1 VISLA
6 VFLPALFG
14 LLLLLGAPRALGVLG
29 AAMSLGINLGLF
41 ASVADGAGFY
51 EKAPLLKEAGVY
63 YALGLD
69 GVSALLFLST
79 ALVVFLGSLARAE
92 GRFLGLALLMST
104 GLLGLFAARD
114 LVLFYVFFEATLI
127 PSLFML
133 LLYGGK
139 ERIRALYTF
148 ALFTLAGSLPM
159 LAAILAVRYLGQA
172 ESFLLEDLLKHPIP
186 EAYGAWV
193 FLGFLV
199 AFAVKTPLVPLHA
212 WLPLFHRENHP
223 SGLADAMG
231 TLYKVGIYAFFRYA
245 IPLAPSGFSE
255 WQGVLLLLS
264 AIGAVYGAWVAFSA
278 SDWKTLLAYA
288 GVSHMGLAG
297 LGLFSGSPEGVTG
310 ALFLLAASAV
320 YTGAFFLFGGLLF
333 ERVLTL
339 ELGRYRGLA
348 ATAPGLSALGLF
360 LTMAMVGLPGLSGFP
375 GELFALL
382 GAYKASPWMTAFGF
396 LAVIG
401 AAAYA
406 LTAFQKVFWEEA
418 PLAQAVGLPKAWD
431 LSGREWLFAGV
442 SVLVL
447 LWMGLF
453 PGYFMQGLTP
463 LAEALVKLL
472 GGGA

>member
-1 VISLA
+1 MVSLA

-14 LLLLLGAPRALGVLG
+14 LLLLLGAPRTLGVLG
-29 AAMSLGINLGLF
+29 ALASLGLNLWLF
-41 ASVADGAGFY
+41 VSVAGGGSFY

-69 GVSALLFLST
+69 GVSALLFLTT
-79 ALVVFLGSLARAE
+79 ALVVFLGSLARVE

-139 ERIRALYTF
+139 ERLRALYTF

-159 LAAILAVRYLGQA
+159 LAALLAARYLGGA
-172 ESFLLEDLLKHPIP
+172 ESFLLEDLLKRPVP

-223 SGLADAMG
+223 SGLADALG

-245 IPLAPSGFSE
+245 IPLAPSGFAE
-255 WQGVLLLLS
+255 WQGVLLFLS
-264 AIGAVYGAWVAFSA
+264 ALGAVYGAWVAFSA
-278 SDWKTLLAYA
+278 RDWKTLLAYG

-320 YTGAFFLFGGLLF
+320 YTGALFLFGGFLF
-333 ERVLTL
+333 ERVQTL

-348 ATAPGLSALGLF
+348 ATAPGLAALGLF
-360 LTMAMVGLPGLSGFP
+360 LVMAMVGLPGLSGFP
-375 GELFALL
+375 GEFLALL
-382 GAYKASPWMTAFGF
+382 GAYKASPWLTAFCF

-418 PLAQAVGLPKAWD
+418 GLEARD

-442 SVLVL
+442 SVLAL

-463 LAEALVKLL
+463 LAEALAKLL

>member
-1 VISLA
+1 MVSLA
-6 VFLPALFG
+6 VFLPAFFG
-14 LLLLLGAPRALGVLG
+14 LLLLLGAPRAFGALG
-29 AAMSLGINLGLF
+29 ALGSLGLNLWLF
-41 ASVADGAGFY
+41 VQVLEGVRFY

-69 GVSALLFLST
+69 GVSALLFLTT
-79 ALVVFLGSLARAE
+79 ALVVFLGSLARVD
-92 GRFLGLALLMST
+92 GRFLGLALLMDT
-104 GLLGLFAARD
+104 GLLGLFAAQD

-127 PSLFML
+127 PALFML

-139 ERIRALYTF
+139 ERLRALYTF

-159 LAAILAVRYLGQA
+159 LAAILAVRHLGGA
-172 ESFLLEDLLKHPIP
+172 KTFLLEDLLNHPIP
-186 EAYGAWV
+186 EAYGPWV

-199 AFAVKTPLVPLHA
+199 AFAVKTPLLPLHA

-231 TLYKVGIYAFFRYA
+231 TLYKVGVYAFFRYA
-245 IPLAPSGFSE
+245 LPLAPSGFAE
-255 WQGVLLLLS
+255 WQGILLFLS
-264 AIGAVYGAWVAFSA
+264 ALGAVYGAWVAFSA
-278 SDWKTLLAYA
+278 QDWKTLLAY
-288 GVSHMGLAG
+288 GGISHMGLAG

-310 ALFLLAASAV
+310 ALFLLAASSV
-320 YTGAFFLFGGLLF
+320 YTGALFLFGGFLF
-333 ERVLTL
+333 ERVQTL
-339 ELGRYRGLA
+339 ELGRYSGLA

-360 LTMAMVGLPGLSGFP
+360 LVMAMVGLPGLSGFP

-382 GAYKASPWMTAFGF
+382 GAYKASPWLTAFGF

-406 LTAFQKVFWEEA
+406 LTAFQKAFWAA
-418 PLAQAVGLPKAWD
+418 PSETPASRD
-431 LSGREWLFAGV
+431 LSGSDWLFAGV
-442 SVLVL
+442 SVLAL

-453 PGYFMQGLTP
+453 PGPFMQGLTP
-463 LAEALVKLL
+463 LAEDLVKRL

>member
-1 VISLA
+1 MVSLA
-6 VFLPALFG
+6 VFLPAFFG
-14 LLLLLGAPRALGVLG
+14 LLLLLGAPRAFGALG
-29 AAMSLGINLGLF
+29 ALGSLGLNLWLF
-41 ASVADGAGFY
+41 VQVLEGVRFY

-69 GVSALLFLST
+69 GVSALLFLTT
-79 ALVVFLGSLARAE
+79 ALVVFLGSLARVD
-92 GRFLGLALLMST
+92 GRFLGLALLMDT
-104 GLLGLFAARD
+104 GLLGLFAAQD

-127 PSLFML
+127 PALFML

-139 ERIRALYTF
+139 ERLRALYTF

-159 LAAILAVRYLGQA
+159 LAAILAVRHLGGA
-172 ESFLLEDLLKHPIP
+172 KTFLLEDLLNHPIP
-186 EAYGAWV
+186 EAYGPWV

-199 AFAVKTPLVPLHA
+199 AFAVKTPLLPLHA

-231 TLYKVGIYAFFRYA
+231 TLYKVGVYAFFRYA
-245 IPLAPSGFSE
+245 LPLAPSGFAE
-255 WQGVLLLLS
+255 WQGILLFLS
-264 AIGAVYGAWVAFSA
+264 ALGAVYGAWVAFSA
-278 SDWKTLLAYA
+278 QDWKTLLAY
-288 GVSHMGLAG
+288 GGISHMGLAG
-297 LGLFSGSPEGVTG
+297 LGLFSGSPEGITG
-310 ALFLLAASAV
+310 ALFLLAASSV
-320 YTGAFFLFGGLLF
+320 YTGALFLFGGFLF
-333 ERVLTL
+333 ERVQTL
-339 ELGRYRGLA
+339 ELGRYSGLA

-360 LTMAMVGLPGLSGFP
+360 LVMAMVGLPGLSGFP

-382 GAYKASPWMTAFGF
+382 GAYKASPWLTAFGF

-406 LTAFQKVFWEEA
+406 LTAFQKAFWAA
-418 PLAQAVGLPKAWD
+418 PSETPASRD
-431 LSGREWLFAGV
+431 LSGSDWLFAGV
-442 SVLVL
+442 SVLAL

-463 LAEALVKLL
+463 LAEDLVKRL